1 MLYRILNAIDQVRPF
16 PKVKAHCDIPCGI
29 YDPFFAQVAA
39 LTVIRMVDLIQES
52 REKKDDEEITRCILV
67 KEEHAEKCKHEVRV
81 LFGDYFK
88 PEHIDRYP
96 ELSNLT
102 YSILQSASDC
112 KQEVN
117 REKSVELLK
126 QINRL
131 AEIYWN
137 TKNIKF
143 KRTQSPYE
151 IKEEIVVPTL

>member
-1 MLYRILNAIDQVRPF
+1 MLYRILDKIDKIKPF
-16 PKVKAHCDIPCGI
+16 PVAKAHCDIPCGI

-39 LTVIRMVDLIQES
+39 LTVIRMVDLIDEAS
-52 REKKDDEEITRCILV
+52 EKKNDDKITRCILV
-67 KEEHAEKCKHEVRV
+67 KEDHAEKCKREVRI

-88 PEHIDRYP
+88 PEHIERYP
-96 ELSNLT
+96 ELSSLT
-102 YSILQSASDC
+102 YSILQSASHC
-112 KQEVN
+112 KQETS

-143 KRTQSPYE
+143 KRVRSPYE
-151 IKEEIVVPTL
+151 VKEEIVVPEL

>member
-1 MLYRILNAIDQVRPF
+1 MLYSILNAIDKIKPF
-16 PKVKAHCDIPCGI
+16 PKVKAHCDIPCGV

-39 LTVIRMVDLIQES
+39 LTVIRMVDLIEEAG
-52 REKKDDEEITRCILV
+52 EKKDDEKVTRCILV
-67 KEEHAEKCKHEVRV
+67 KEEHAEKCKHEARI

-96 ELSNLT
+96 ELSSLT
-102 YSILQSASDC
+102 HSILQSASDC
-112 KQEVN
+112 KKEAN

-137 TKNIKF
+137 TKNIKT
-143 KRTQSPYE
+143 KRVQSPYE
-151 IKEEIVVPTL
+151 VKEEIVVPIL